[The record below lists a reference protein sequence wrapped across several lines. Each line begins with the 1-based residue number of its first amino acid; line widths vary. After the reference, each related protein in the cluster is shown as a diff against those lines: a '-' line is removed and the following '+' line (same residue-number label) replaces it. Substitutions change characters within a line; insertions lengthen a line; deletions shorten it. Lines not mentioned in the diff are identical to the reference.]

1 MEATSERTIEVPL
14 VMNDSEA
21 RWLMSYTQNFIGG
34 KDEIEGKKS
43 RAMRE
48 GLFSILKEELEGN

>member
-1 MEATSERTIEVPL
+1 MEATSERTIEVTL

-48 GLFSILKEELEGN
+48 LLFNTLRGEVGN